1 MASSSSATATATA
14 FTKDLS
20 LVPEITFAFVEE
32 FIKSHSTSSGKEQMT
47 KGFKYHSEQ
56 YVHSVSGK
64 FSYVNNSWTN
74 EGLFF
79 GNSAHVKTDVIYDN
93 VQF

>member
-1 MASSSSATATATA
+1 
-14 FTKDLS
+14 
-20 LVPEITFAFVEE
+20 
-32 FIKSHSTSSGKEQMT
+32 MT
-47 KGFKYHSEQ
+47 NGFKYYIEQ